1 MRHDMVQCGQV
12 EKIKRRGLAMNDRV
26 TSVKGKLKD
35 SGVMDH
41 RGIEARV
48 EGLMLMDQV
57 QR

>member
-1 MRHDMVQCGQV
+1 
-12 EKIKRRGLAMNDRV
+12 MNDRV